1 MKILFASAE
10 VAPFSK
16 AGGLADVVGS
26 LPKELEKNAEIAIFT
41 PLHGCIDKEKYGIK
55 ELENSEMWIT
65 FGSQPH
71 KFNLY
76 MTKLP
81 GTNINVFFVKNDWYF
96 SCFKEVYPKYLD
108 PRYEHERYISFS
120 LATMEYAKA
129 LNFRADVIHA
139 NDWHT
144 AMIPLYLHSN
154 YKFDEFW
161 SHTKCVFEI
170 HNLAY
175 QGVWFEDVLDF
186 ANMRKDIVYNEWGC
200 EHYGMVNW
208 MKGAIQ
214 YSDRVVTVSPTYSR
228 EILGPEYGENMDYT
242 LRGVQYKL
250 RGILNGIDYEVF
262 NPEKDKYI
270 KANYNVHSLE
280 NKEINKKA
288 VCEYFGLK
296 YNPNRPLIAFISRL
310 VDQKGIDLIRDM
322 QYELQK
328 LEADF
333 VLIGSGNKDYENLF
347 IWLSNNTANIRTFVG
362 YDSKMANQL
371 YAGSDFFLMPSK
383 FEPCGLSQLIAMH
396 YASLP
401 IVRAT
406 GGLEDTVTGYP
417 LDNSNGFKFWNYNGW
432 DMLNA
437 IKCALYVYTDKYV
450 FNAMRKSA
458 METDFSWKKSALQ
471 YLDMYKEIT
480 QKN

>member
-1 MKILFASAE
+1 MKILFAAAE

-26 LPKELEKNAEIAIFT
+26 LPKYIEKDAEIAIFT
-41 PLHGCIDKEKYGIK
+41 PLHGLIDVNKWGIK
-55 ELENSEMWIT
+55 ELENSEMWLT
-65 FGSQPH
+65 FDRMGH
-71 KFNLY
+71 KFRLF
-76 MTKLP
+76 MCKLP
-81 GTNINVFFVKNDWYF
+81 GTNINVFFVHNDWYF
-96 SCFKEVYPKYLD
+96 TCFKEVYPKWLD
-108 PRYEHERYISFS
+108 PKYEHERYIAFS
-120 LATMEYAKA
+120 LATLEYAKL
-129 LNFRADVIHA
+129 LNFKADVIHA

-437 IKCALYVYTDKYV
+437 IKCALYVYSDKYV